1 MVVIISIVAVVD
13 VYSVIK
19 CQVSTCVAAVLVSPN
34 SYSCVVFN
42 ESPVK
47 LNFVLPLF
55 EYTFLVTPT
64 AAFAIFGIKKIIA
77 PIINIKIHYS
87 SIFLPNIDFAI
98 LPTTGN
104 SGSSS
109 LFALTIPII
118 IKTI

>member
-42 ESPVK
+42 VSPVK

-77 PIINIKIHYS
+77 PIIINIKIKYF
-87 SIFLPNIDFAI
+87 FLVICFPLLPLLIYFFTKYRFCNI
-98 LPTTGN
+98 TN
-104 SGSSS
+104 NW
-109 LFALTIPII
+109 
-118 IKTI
+118 